1 MTQTEATRQLVKC
14 MDLADVVD
22 LDADEGE
29 AILKA
34 RIIVNEL
41 ERRGIRLVSA
51 GEAALPPCVTAAILH
66 AAPMVRETA
75 RFEDGEDGA

>member
-41 ERRGIRLVSA
+41 ERRGIRLVSE
-51 GEAALPPCVTAAILH
+51 GQPVLSPGITAEILH
-66 AAPMVRETA
+66 AAPLVRETA